1 MLTVMKKLLVL
12 VSLVVVFLVGTSQT
26 TPPSKTVP
34 VCQYYEG
41 GQSAMYTYIN
51 GQVVY
56 PLMAKRNRLQGE
68 CIISFTL
75 NDDGT
80 TTNHTVVKNIGGGC
94 GEEAMRVVKLLKFK
108 APGFKSQNTVP
119 VIFKL

>member
-1 MLTVMKKLLVL
+1 MKKLLVL